1 MRVAVLD
8 DYQQAAHHFADW
20 QSLDAEV
27 TFLHEHL
34 ADTDAVTEA
43 LHGFDAVVA
52 MRERTPFTQE
62 RFARLPNLRLLVT
75 TGMNNASID
84 LDAARRHGVTV
95 CGTQSPATATPEL
108 TWALILSLVRHIPA
122 ESTGMREGQWQ
133 NTIGGDLHGHTLGV
147 VGLGRLGTHVAA
159 VGKAFGMRV
168 LAWSSNLDP
177 DTARERGAEPVSKQ
191 ALFSESDVVTVHYKL
206 SDRSTGLIGREELSW
221 MKPTAYL
228 VNTSRGPLIDTGALI
243 DALNE
248 GRIAG
253 AGLDVYDMEP
263 LPADSLL
270 RTAPRTVLTP
280 HIGYVTEETYRVFYG
295 QAAEDIAAWLAGA
308 PLRTLTSLTA

>member
-34 ADTDAVTEA
+34 ADTDAVAEA
-43 LHGFDAVVA
+43 LHDFDAVVA
-52 MRERTPFTQE
+52 MRERTPFTEE
-62 RFARLPNLRLLVT
+62 RFARLPKLRLLVT

-177 DTARERGAEPVSKQ
+177 GTARERGAEPVSKQ

-221 MKPTAYL
+221 MKSTAYL

-243 DALNE
+243 DALHE

-295 QAAEDIAAWLAGA
+295 QAAEDIAAWLAGT
-308 PLRTLTSLTA
+308 PLRTLTPLTA